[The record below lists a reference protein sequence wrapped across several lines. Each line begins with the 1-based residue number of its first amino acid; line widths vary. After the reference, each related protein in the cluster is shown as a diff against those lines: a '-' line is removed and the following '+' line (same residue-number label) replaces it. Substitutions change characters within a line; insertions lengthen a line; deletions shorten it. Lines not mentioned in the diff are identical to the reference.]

1 MSDDAIGAAAQL
13 ACLLEASAPKPGNV
27 SPGRDFGDT
36 TYADF
41 LASAAAIGPAMAR
54 AGDVPLGE
62 TILAAVRATRRWTRA
77 NTNLGIILLLAPL
90 ARAAAL
96 GGPLRGRLR
105 EVLATTTVRDAAQAY
120 EAIRLARPGGLGRA
134 AVQDVE
140 AAPTV
145 SLREAMVLAASRDA
159 IAAEWATDF
168 ALTFDTGAPALRAAR
183 RDGLAWDDAV
193 VEAFLALLAEAPDS
207 LIARKLGRAAAAEV
221 SAEAAAALALG
232 GIRTPLG
239 RGAIATLDA
248 ALRSPDNRRNP
259 GTSAD
264 LTAAALLVVILERDS
279 AA

>member
-1 MSDDAIGAAAQL
+1 VSDDAIGAAAQL

-62 TILAAVRATRRWTRA
+62 TILAAVRATRRWTGA

-232 GIRTPLG
+232 GIRTPQG
-239 RGAIATLDA
+239 RAAITTLDT